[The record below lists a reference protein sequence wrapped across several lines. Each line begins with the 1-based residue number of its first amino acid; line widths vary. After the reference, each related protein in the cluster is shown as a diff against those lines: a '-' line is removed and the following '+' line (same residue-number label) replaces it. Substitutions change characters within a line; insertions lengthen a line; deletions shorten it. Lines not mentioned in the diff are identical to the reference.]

1 MIYDQ
6 KRIISQTAE
15 MCKEVG
21 NNMYTLVSLHFLYTE
36 NNHKHRT
43 QAEKR
48 TLIKQC

>member
-6 KRIISQTAE
+6 KKIISQTAE

-36 NNHKHRT
+36 NNQHRT